1 MLIDESPATRVA
13 MARHSRSVEW
23 KLLPAAFA
31 TMAGNA
37 FQITAAAVLVFRA
50 SNTTLSVGWLFIAV
64 SVPQVALA
72 MYFGRLVDRYD
83 RRTLSVAADLVGAVC
98 AVALPVWLW
107 IGGPTTLGSYLANF
121 LLAATTALF
130 IPASNALI
138 KERIADERLGT
149 FNSRYEIATNSA
161 MLIASASAG
170 FLVVWFGPTP
180 LFVFNSLTFL
190 ASAVLTW
197 LVGPKPAETAAPPAP
212 DAAPGAAA
220 PAAEAEPAVVN
231 PAEPTPLTGV
241 PIKRLA
247 MLYSSGHIGLM
258 VSNALLTVLILQT
271 FNKGPGLLG
280 IVDALAFAGFL
291 VGAATYPW
299 FARRATGLRLAVLGA
314 IAVNLLVLLEPLHYI
329 VLVCVMPFAA
339 LSFAIARISSR
350 TLLMRASPVER
361 AGRIFGFAQASGLGM
376 GITATILLS
385 LLADGV
391 SVPVAFWTLSA
402 VVIAVVSVLYLSI
415 VRAAAQPAAAKI
427 LETSAA

>member
-1 MLIDESPATRVA
+1 MLIDETPATRVA
-13 MARHSRSVEW
+13 TAPYSRGTEW
-23 KLLPAAFA
+23 KLLPAAFI

-72 MYFGRLVDRYD
+72 MFFGRLVDRYD
-83 RRTLSVAADLVGAVC
+83 RRTLSVAADVVGAAC

-107 IGGPTTLGSYLANF
+107 MGGPTTLGSYLANF

-130 IPASNALI
+130 MPASNALI

-149 FNSRYEIATNSA
+149 FNSRFEMATNSA

-170 FLVVWFGPTP
+170 FLVIWFGPTP

-190 ASAVLTW
+190 TSAVLTW
-197 LVGPKPAETAAPPAP
+197 LVGPKPAGVTAVPAP
-212 DAAPGAAA
+212 EVAPAAA
-220 PAAEAEPAVVN
+220 PAADAEPVAEPAAAT
-231 PAEPTPLTGV
+231 PAEGI
-241 PIKRLA
+241 PIRRLA
-247 MLYSSGHIGLM
+247 VLYSSGQIGLM

-271 FNKGPGLLG
+271 FDKGPGLLG

-291 VGAATYPW
+291 IGAASYGWLAKRT
-299 FARRATGLRLAVLGA
+299 TGLKLALLGA
-314 IAVNLLVLLEPLHYI
+314 IGVNLFVLLEPLHYL
-329 VLVCVMPFAA
+329 VLVCVMPMAAMCFAV
-339 LSFAIARISSR
+339 ARIASR

-361 AGRIFGFAQASGLGM
+361 AGRIFGFAQASGLAM
-376 GITATILLS
+376 GITATIGLS

-391 SVPVAFWTLSA
+391 NVPVAFWALA
-402 VVIAVVSVLYLSI
+402 AIGIAVASVLYLSI
-415 VRAAAQPAAAKI
+415 VRAATRPAAAKI
-427 LETSAA
+427 LEASAA